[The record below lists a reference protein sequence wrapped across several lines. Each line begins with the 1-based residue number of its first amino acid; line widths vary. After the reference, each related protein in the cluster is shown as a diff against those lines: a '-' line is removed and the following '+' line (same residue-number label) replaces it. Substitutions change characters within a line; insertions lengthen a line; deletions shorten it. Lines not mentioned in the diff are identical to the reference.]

1 MRHTRFSVV
10 PAAILV
16 STCLL
21 APTTFAAQESE
32 ESPRSAP
39 REDAGEAEPKKPSK
53 KGLPTR
59 VEGTLPLEWV
69 DALHWRSVGPANMGG
84 RVTDYAVNPDDP
96 SEYWVGLA
104 TGGILHT
111 TNNGVKYEHQF
122 TGQRTASIGDLCVA
136 PSNPSVIWAGTGECN
151 PRNSVSWG
159 NGVYKSTDSG
169 ATWFHMGLEDSFQ
182 IGEVLVHPE
191 DENTVFVG
199 ALGRLWG
206 ANDERGLFKTT
217 DGGETWKNVLF
228 VDDRTGV
235 VEIGFQ
241 PGNPN
246 TILVGTYDRQRDDF
260 DTNDPAR
267 KWGEGSALWRS
278 TDGGETFERITG
290 EGKSN
295 GLPTVKL
302 GRIGLDWSV
311 SEPNVVLA
319 VIETEKISQ
328 EPENAAYLG
337 VTAENAEVGAR
348 LTGITEDSPAEK
360 AGLKEGD
367 IVLRLAGETVVSWNA
382 MQTMLRKRFAD
393 ETSYLEVIRDGEAM
407 EIEVSFSRRPEQ
419 EEDNTDLLGYPN
431 PGPFRGTLGG
441 QRGGAPDEQGP
452 DGFEYG
458 GVYRSEDAGVT
469 WTRIN
474 TLNPRPMYYSE
485 IRVDPSD
492 GQHVFL
498 LGTSLYRS
506 FDGGATFAGDG
517 LAGGVHVDNHAL
529 WIDPNDGEHIM
540 LGCDGGI
547 YVTYDRMEAW
557 DHHNHVAIGQFYN
570 VAVDSTADYRVYGGL
585 QDNGTWGAPQMVRWG
600 RGPVNHDWMSIGG
613 GDGFVVRVDPN
624 DPDLVYSESQNAGMG
639 RRHLV
644 TGARGFIRPSAER
657 GRRLRWNWNT
667 PFILSNFNAGI
678 FYSAGSHVFR
688 SIQFGEDAARISPDV
703 CATDK
708 GSATT
713 IAESFHDPAVLYVGT
728 DDGSVML
735 TEDGGLTWIDL
746 WNPVADPI
754 RTIEAEK
761 AREEAEEAA
770 EKAAEKAAEEAAEAA
785 EATDPEASE
794 PEVAVEPEVE
804 VVEVPT
810 IEVVEEPV
818 VTDTTD
824 APDAVANDVVTG
836 IWDCVAEGD
845 GIETDDEGKFTLDLE
860 LGESG
865 AVTGEIKS
873 PIGDG
878 EIRDGRYDAAKGTLR
893 FAFVQDTFR
902 IDFELQVAGD
912 ELDGTLSGAG
922 GSFHFTTTGKRR
934 PKDTSGKVID
944 QTQLVSLIFQ
954 DEEGSAASDAL
965 KRIEAETARA
975 VTELVRIKE
984 QFEVADQEETAVE
997 PHEETQEEV
1006 IEVEREIPDDCLEA
1020 LLPGRTYV
1028 SQIYPSHHKRSRVY
1042 AAFDGHRQNDDA
1054 PHLFSSDDNGKSWES
1069 MTKTLN
1075 KDVGSIRT
1083 VHEDITNGDVLY
1095 IGCEFGCYVSIDRGA
1110 SWTRLN
1116 GNLPTVP
1123 VHDFAQHPTSG
1134 ELIAGTHGRSIW
1146 ILDVSALRQ
1155 ATAEIVDAQAH
1166 LFTPKT
1172 AYQWRSLPRRATTTM
1187 RAFVGENPE
1196 SGGQLTYSLDKKARD
1211 ISLRIQDHAGNTI
1224 REFEPSGDKGL
1235 HVVNWDLRGMPPQA
1249 EENSGRRRRRRGRLM
1264 EPGTYRVVLEV
1275 DGTTHAATIDVRMDP
1290 TFPDPDWVQTEAE
1303 SERIESL
1310 LEASDEDEANGDDES
1325 RDF

>member
-1 MRHTRFSVV
+1 VLPNVAPSTMRHLRFSVV
-10 PAAILV
+10 PATILV
-16 STCLL
+16 SSALL
-21 APTTFAAQESE
+21 VSPTFAAQEPDASSDSVATE
-32 ESPRSAP
+32 EV
-39 REDAGEAEPKKPSK
+39 EEAKPKKPSK
-53 KGLPTR
+53 KGLPVR
-59 VEGTLPLEWV
+59 VEGALPLEWV

-122 TGQRTASIGDLCVA
+122 TNQRTASIGNLCVA
-136 PSNPSVIWAGTGECN
+136 PSNPQVIWAGTGECN

-159 NGVYKSTDSG
+159 NGIYKSTDSG
-169 ATWFHMGLEDSFQ
+169 ATWFHMGLEDTFQ

-191 DENTVFVG
+191 DENTVYVG

-206 ANDERGLFKTT
+206 ASDERGLYKTT
-217 DGGETWKNVLF
+217 DGGENWERVLF
-228 VDDRTGV
+228 VDDNTGV
-235 VEIGFQ
+235 IEIGFQ
-241 PGNPN
+241 PGDPN
-246 TILVGTYDRQRDDF
+246 TMLVATYDRQRDDF
-260 DTNDPAR
+260 DSNDPAR

-278 TDGGETFERITG
+278 TDGGGSFERLTG
-290 EGKSN
+290 EDKSN

-319 VIETEKISQ
+319 VIETEMISQ

-348 LTGITEDSPAEK
+348 LTSITEDSPAEA

-367 IVLRLAGETVVSWNA
+367 IVLRLAGETVVSWTA

-393 ETSYLEVIRDGEAM
+393 ETSYVEIIRDGEAL
-407 EIEVSFSRRPEQ
+407 EIEVSFSRRPDQ
-419 EEDNTDLLGYPN
+419 EEDNTDFLGYPN

-441 QRGGAPDEQGP
+441 QRGGAPDQQGANGH
-452 DGFEYG
+452 DFG
-458 GVYRSEDAGVT
+458 GVYRSEDAGIT
-469 WTRIN
+469 WARIN

-485 IRVDPSD
+485 IRIDPSN
-492 GQHVFL
+492 GKHVFL

-506 FDGGATFAGDG
+506 FDGGETFTGDG

-529 WIDPNDGEHIM
+529 WIDPADGEHIM

-557 DHHNHVAIGQFYN
+557 DHHNHIAIGQFYN
-570 VAVDSTADYRVYGGL
+570 VAAGPRADYRVYGGL

-600 RGPVNHDWMSIGG
+600 RGPVNGDWMSIGG
-613 GDGFVVRVDPN
+613 GDGFVVRIDPT

-644 TGARGFIRPSAER
+644 TGERGFIRPSAER

-688 SIQFGEDAARISPDV
+688 SIKHGEDAARISPDV
-703 CATDK
+703 CATDR
-708 GSATT
+708 GSATS
-713 IAESFHDPAVLYVGT
+713 IAESFFDPDVVYVGT
-728 DDGSVML
+728 DDGSMMV
-735 TEDGGLTWIDL
+735 TKDGGLTWIDL
-746 WNPVADPI
+746 WNPAADPI

-761 AREEAEEAA
+761 AQEEAEAAAEKAAKEAEEAA
-770 EKAAEKAAEEAAEAA
+770 AEALA
-785 EATDPEASE
+785 ADPD
-794 PEVAVEPEVE
+794 AVEPDVVETDAE
-804 VVEVPT
+804 VVEIPT
-810 IEVVEEPV
+810 IEIAREPV

-824 APDAVANDVVTG
+824 EAEAAPAADVVTG
-836 IWDCVAEGD
+836 MWDCVASGD
-845 GIETDDEGKFTLDLE
+845 GIDEDDEGKFTLDLE

-902 IDFELQVAGD
+902 IDFELEIDGD
-912 ELDGTLSGAG
+912 EMGGTLNGAG
-922 GSFHFTTTGKRR
+922 GSFHFTTKGKRR
-934 PKDTSGKVID
+934 PKDEPGKIID
-944 QTQLVSLIFQ
+944 EVATVPLLFQ
-954 DEEGSAASDAL
+954 DEEG
-965 KRIEAETARA
+965 T
-975 VTELVRIKE
+975 
-984 QFEVADQEETAVE
+984 EVADHDEAPNE
-997 PHEETQEEV
+997 PEEEV
-1006 IEVEREIPDDCLEA
+1006 QDEIIEEVVEVGREIPDDCLEA

-1028 SQIYPSHHKRSRVY
+1028 SQIYPSHHKRGRVY
-1042 AAFDGHRQNDDA
+1042 AAFDGHRQNDDE
-1054 PHLFSSDDNGKSWES
+1054 PRLFASDDNGKSWAS
-1069 MTKTLN
+1069 LTKSLS
-1075 KDVGSIRT
+1075 KAVGSIRT
-1083 VHEDITNGDVLY
+1083 VQEDITNSEVLY
-1095 IGCEFGCYVSIDRGA
+1095 IGCEFGCYVTIDRGA

-1155 ATAEIVDAQAH
+1155 ATNEIIDAKAH

-1172 AYQWRSLPRRATTTM
+1172 AYQWKSLPRRATTTM
-1187 RAFVGENPE
+1187 RAFVGENPAT
-1196 SGGQLTYSLDKKARD
+1196 GAQLTYSLDKRARD
-1211 ISLRIQDHAGNTI
+1211 IALRIEDHAGNTI

-1235 HVVNWDLRGMPPQA
+1235 HVVNWDLRGAPPQA
-1249 EENSGRRRRRRGRLM
+1249 DQNSGRRRRRRGRLM
-1264 EPGTYRVVLEV
+1264 EPGTYRVVLDV
-1275 DGTTHAATIDVRMDP
+1275 DGTTHAASVNVRMDP
-1290 TFPDPDWVQTEAE
+1290 VFPDPNWVQTEEEAALVE
-1303 SERIESL
+1303 EL
-1310 LEASDEDEANGDDES
+1310 LETSDEDGGNNEDV
-1325 RDF
+1325 RDS